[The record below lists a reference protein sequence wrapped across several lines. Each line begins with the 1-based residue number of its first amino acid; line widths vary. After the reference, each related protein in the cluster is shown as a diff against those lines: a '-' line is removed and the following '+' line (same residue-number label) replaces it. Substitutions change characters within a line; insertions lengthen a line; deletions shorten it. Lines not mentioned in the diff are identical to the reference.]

1 MKHDGELIKSL
12 VFDDRGLMPAIVV
25 DQAGQVLMLAYV
37 DQEAVRRTLRDGET
51 WFYSRSRQ
59 EYWHKGA
66 TSGNTQ
72 EVLSIEVDCDADALL
87 IRVHQRGSGACHTG
101 SYSCFAR
108 ALATNGAVDE
118 L

>member
-1 MKHDGELIKSL
+1 MNFDDKLMERL

-25 DQAGQVLMLAYV
+25 DDRGRVLMLAYV
-37 DQEAVRRTLRDGET
+37 DREALDRMLRDGET

-72 EVLSIEVDCDADALL
+72 EVLTIDVDCDADTLL
-87 IRVHQRGSGACHTG
+87 IGVRQNGSGACHTG
-101 SYSCFAR
+101 SYSCFTR
-108 ALATNGAVDE
+108 GLAASEANK
-118 L
+118 